1 MNTSSK
7 ADLRRA
13 VVGVTVSSFT
23 FAALLGVLA
32 LLGSDFGET
41 QLRVLGTTTVA
52 GCASM
57 LMLCYLATW
66 GSWYSWCGAAGA
78 LADVLASGLALTLL
92 WADWDS
98 FDGDTV
104 GRLFGVSVVA
114 ALTLAQVCLLAVL
127 AARRT
132 SLGVLLWSTV
142 ALAVLLA
149 AVVSGLILG
158 ADADE
163 GTVRFIGI
171 VANLD
176 VLGTLVTIAL
186 GVFGRDEKG
195 LTVTLTPRV
204 AARLR
209 ARSLETGVP
218 VTDLVDEA
226 IAHYWGLSV
235 DRP

>member
-1 MNTSSK
+1 
-7 ADLRRA
+7 
-13 VVGVTVSSFT
+13 
-23 FAALLGVLA
+23 
-32 LLGSDFGET
+32 
-41 QLRVLGTTTVA
+41 
-52 GCASM
+52 M

-66 GSWYSWCGAAGA
+66 GSRYGWCGAAGA

-158 ADADE
+158 ADAGE

-171 VANLD
+171 VAILD